1 MKKLLFSMFL
11 LVFGLCLVGC
21 VDTPNGPG
29 SEQPVGEYDNNR
41 LYSMYPLFVSQ
52 DQHSSKFEINHTFE
66 DGIFSTV
73 EDLEDIECESLS
85 SLFDCNYSDEYLKE
99 NFVALYFERV
109 EGMWNESLC
118 NVSYYDLFIENGQIY
133 VTKSYDDYENMGDDV
148 IAHFSELI
156 LIPKEWQQKLSKT
169 SNFEVNYNVEFNNSN
184 KKNKYIMRY
193 PKMQE
198 FKDAYRKQVLD
209 KKYDDQMYREIYM
222 LDVYGEYND
231 CLVATVTWDGYVHTD
246 VEIRLSESFRMPL
259 GYYIEI
265 AYDAHYPIW
274 VCYNDALYTLTQAY
288 NNGYL
293 TIDDIKQIFA
303 KNAYY
308 IFGHTHDYIDGLCE
322 CGEFDSV
329 WLNENFRLSEEQIL
343 FDGSVDD
350 EFNCDVILLT
360 LKHTTTYIE
369 LSKRHFK
376 LDEITEVV
384 YISSTPPSH
393 FYEPGNEDKLNNYH
407 QIVFLHVTVESK
419 EEIIELIKELEKLP
433 FIRSAE
439 PNYIEHG
446 E

>member
-1 MKKLLFSMFL
+1 MKKSLVLIILFLMSIL
-11 LVFGLCLVGC
+11 IVGC
-21 VDTPNGPG
+21 VNTPNGPDT
-29 SEQPVGEYDNNR
+29 SQPYGYYNNETM
-41 LYSMYPLFVSQ
+41 YSMYPYYVSSRFS
-52 DQHSSKFEINHTFE
+52 DSKFEFNHTFE
-66 DGIFSTV
+66 DGVHSTV
-73 EDLEDIECESLS
+73 ESLEDIKCESLS
-85 SLFDCNYSDEYLKE
+85 KLFNANCSDEYLKE

-156 LIPKEWQQKLSKT
+156 LIPKEWQQKISKT

-198 FKDAYRKQVLD
+198 FKDAFRKQVLD

-231 CLVATVTWDGYVHTD
+231 CLVATVTYDGYDHTD

-274 VCYNDALYTLTQAY
+274 VCYNGALYTLTQAY

-308 IFGHTHDYIDGLCE
+308 IFGHTHDYIDGLCD

-329 WLNENFRLSEEQIL
+329 WLNENFRLSDEQIL
-343 FDGSVDD
+343 FKGSVDD

-393 FYEPGNEDKLNNYH
+393 FYEPGNEDKLNNFH
-407 QIVFLHVTVESK
+407 QIVFLYVDVETK
-419 EEIIELIKELEKLP
+419 EEIIELIIELEKLP
-433 FIRSAE
+433 FVESVG
-439 PNYIEHG
+439 PNSIEHG